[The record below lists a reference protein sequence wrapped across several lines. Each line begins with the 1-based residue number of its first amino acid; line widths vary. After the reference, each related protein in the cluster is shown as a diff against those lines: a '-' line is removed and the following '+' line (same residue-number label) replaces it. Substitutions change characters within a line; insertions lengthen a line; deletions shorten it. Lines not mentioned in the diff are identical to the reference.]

1 MTRRPRRLRATPGML
16 GVCINGNGDATDSQ
30 VVFATAKTYLTNSP
44 PSGQLLDYFSWIIK
58 KQEFRQ
64 STTGGEFSRGRGAP
78 VLFSH
83 LLVNNSLDGGHRGEN
98 LGL

>member
-1 MTRRPRRLRATPGML
+1 ML

-58 KQEFRQ
+58 KQEIQTEHDRR
-64 STTGGEFSRGRGAP
+64 GIFSRQGGACI
-78 VLFSH
+78 V
-83 LLVNNSLDGGHRGEN
+83 
-98 LGL
+98 